1 MDKGHER
8 RSFRSRLITSH
19 ISAHHA
25 HLLEY
30 GAQMS
35 FTQKFKA
42 REVDFALLLVAAL
55 WGASY
60 LSAKTL
66 TEHAPVLTVLSLR
79 FISTSIAMALIWL
92 IRRDRI
98 TRPEIY
104 LGVGL
109 GSSQALIL
117 YFETSGVSKTSA
129 TNAGLIISLAI
140 IFTPIFESIASKN
153 WLPRPFFVATVL
165 AVVGVALLVSDK
177 GFAVPGIGD
186 WLMLAAALFRA
197 IHVTAMGHLTAS
209 KSYSS
214 VSITL
219 LQSLTCGVIY
229 SAFSVD
235 GIAQAFKDFDTG
247 LWLDLAFLSL
257 LCGAF
262 AFLVTLWAIRRT
274 SSSRASL
281 LLGTEPVWAVVVGI
295 SLGGE
300 KLALLGVVGAVI
312 IIGSSYYGQRI
323 ESAHRLTKQQPQLS

>member
-1 MDKGHER
+1 MQIA
-8 RSFRSRLITSH
+8 LTS
-19 ISAHHA
+19 
-25 HLLEY
+25 
-30 GAQMS
+30 
-35 FTQKFKA
+35 KFKSH
-42 REVDFALLLVAAL
+42 EVDLALIVVAAL

-79 FISTSIAMALIWL
+79 FIATSLAMALIWS
-92 IRRDRI
+92 IKREPF
-98 TRPEIY
+98 TRPEVI
-104 LGVGL
+104 LGTGL
-109 GSSQALIL
+109 GASQGLIL
-117 YFETSGVSKTSA
+117 FCETSGVAKTSA

-140 IFTPIFESIASKN
+140 IFTPIFESIAAKN
-153 WLPRPFFVATVL
+153 WLPRSFFVATVV

-177 GFAVPGIGD
+177 GFAAPGVGD

-197 IHVTAMGHLTAS
+197 LHVTAMGHLTKA

-214 VSITL
+214 VTITL
-219 LQSLTCGVIY
+219 LQSLTCAVMY
-229 SAFSVD
+229 TVFSFG
-235 GIAQAFKDFDTG
+235 GIKRAITAFDTG

-281 LLGTEPVWAVVVGI
+281 LLGTEPVWAVIVGI

-300 KLALLGVVGAVI
+300 NLAVLGFIGAAL
-312 IIGSSYYGQRI
+312 IIGSSYFGQRI
-323 ESAHRLTKQQPQLS
+323 ETQHREKAN

>member
-1 MDKGHER
+1 
-8 RSFRSRLITSH
+8 
-19 ISAHHA
+19 
-25 HLLEY
+25 
-30 GAQMS
+30 MS
-35 FTQKFKA
+35 FMQKVKA
-42 REVDFALLLVAAL
+42 REVDLSLLLVAAL

-66 TEHAPVLTVLSLR
+66 TEHASVLTVLSLR
-79 FISTSIAMALIWL
+79 FISTSIAMAIIWF
-92 IRRDRI
+92 IKRDRI
-98 TRPEIY
+98 TKPELY
-104 LGVGL
+104 LGLGL

-117 YFETSGVSKTSA
+117 FCETSGVAKTSA

-153 WLPRPFFVATVL
+153 WLPRPFFIATVL

-177 GFAVPGIGD
+177 GFAAPGLGD

-197 IHVTAMGHLTAS
+197 LHVTAMGHLTAA

-219 LQSLTCGVIY
+219 LQSLTCAVIY
-229 SAFSVD
+229 SIFSFD
-235 GIAQAFKDFDTG
+235 GIAKAVQEFDAG
-247 LWLDLAFLSL
+247 LWLDLLFLSL

-281 LLGTEPVWAVVVGI
+281 LLGTEPVWAVIVGI

-300 KLALLGVVGAVI
+300 SLALIGVVGAAL
-312 IIGSSYYGQRI
+312 IIGSSYFGQRV
-323 ESAHRLTKQQPQLS
+323 ESGHRLIKQQQQLS

>member
-1 MDKGHER
+1 
-8 RSFRSRLITSH
+8 
-19 ISAHHA
+19 
-25 HLLEY
+25 
-30 GAQMS
+30 MS
-35 FTQKFKA
+35 FTEKIKA
-42 REVDFALLLVAAL
+42 REVDIALLIVAAL

-79 FISTSIAMALIWL
+79 FIVTSLAMAIIWA
-92 IRRDRI
+92 IKHEKF
-98 TRPEIY
+98 TRAELA
-104 LGVGL
+104 LGIGL
-109 GSSQALIL
+109 GTSQGLIL
-117 YFETSGVSKTSA
+117 YCETTGVSKTSA

-153 WLPRPFFVATVL
+153 WLPRPFFVATVV

-177 GFAVPGIGD
+177 GFAAPGIGD

-197 IHVTAMGHLTAS
+197 LHVTAMGHLTS
-209 KSYSS
+209 DKKHSS

-219 LQSLTCGVIY
+219 LQSLTCAVMY
-229 SAFSVD
+229 SVFSFD
-235 GIAQAFKDFDTG
+235 GIKTAVSEFDRGT
-247 LWLDLAFLSL
+247 WLNLLFLSL

-295 SLGGE
+295 SIGGE
-300 KLALLGVVGAVI
+300 SLAVLGVIGATL
-312 IIGSSYYGQRI
+312 IIGSSYFGQKI
-323 ESAHRLTKQQPQLS
+323 ETTHRLSVEESKL

>member
-1 MDKGHER
+1 
-8 RSFRSRLITSH
+8 
-19 ISAHHA
+19 
-25 HLLEY
+25 
-30 GAQMS
+30 MS
-35 FTQKFKA
+35 FMQKVKA
-42 REVDFALLLVAAL
+42 REVDLSLLLVAAL

-79 FISTSIAMALIWL
+79 FISTSIAMAIIWF
-92 IRRDRI
+92 IKRDRI
-98 TRPEIY
+98 TKPELY
-104 LGVGL
+104 LGLGL
-109 GSSQALIL
+109 GASQALIL
-117 YFETSGVSKTSA
+117 FCETSGVAKTSA

-153 WLPRPFFVATVL
+153 WLPRPFFIATVL

-177 GFAVPGIGD
+177 GFAAPGLGD

-197 IHVTAMGHLTAS
+197 LHVTAMGHLTAA

-219 LQSLTCGVIY
+219 LQSLTCAVSY
-229 SAFSVD
+229 SVFSFD
-235 GIAQAFKDFDTG
+235 GIAKSVQEFDAG
-247 LWLDLAFLSL
+247 LWLDLLFLSL

-281 LLGTEPVWAVVVGI
+281 LLGTEPVWAVIVGI

-300 KLALLGVVGAVI
+300 SLALIGIVGAAL
-312 IIGSSYYGQRI
+312 IIGSSYFGQRI
-323 ESAHRLTKQQPQLS
+323 ESRHRLGS

>member
-1 MDKGHER
+1 MSIRSSVIER
-8 RSFRSRLITSH
+8 
-19 ISAHHA
+19 
-25 HLLEY
+25 
-30 GAQMS
+30 
-35 FTQKFKA
+35 K
-42 REVDFALLLVAAL
+42 VDLSLLLVAAL

-66 TEHAPVLTVLSLR
+66 TEHAPVMTVLSLR
-79 FISTSIAMALIWL
+79 FISTSAAMALIWA
-92 IRRDRI
+92 IRREHMSK
-98 TRPEIY
+98 PEWI
-104 LGVGL
+104 LGIGL

-117 YFETSGVSKTSA
+117 FCETTGVSKTSA

-140 IFTPIFESIASKN
+140 IFTPILESIASKN
-153 WLPRPFFVATVL
+153 WLPPTFFVATVT

-177 GFAVPGIGD
+177 GFAAPSVGD
-186 WLMLAAALFRA
+186 WLMLAAAITRA
-197 IHVTAMGHLTAS
+197 IHVTAMGHLTTG

-229 SAFSVD
+229 TSFSMD
-235 GIAQAFKDFDTG
+235 GVGKALTTFDLG

-262 AFLVTLWAIRRT
+262 AFLVTMWAIRQT

-281 LLGTEPVWAVVVGI
+281 LLGTEPVWAVIVGI

-300 KLALLGVVGAVI
+300 RLALLGFIGAAL
-312 IIGSSYYGQRI
+312 IIGASYFGQKI
-323 ESAHRLTKQQPQLS
+323 ETRHRLLKR

>member
-1 MDKGHER
+1 M
-8 RSFRSRLITSH
+8 
-19 ISAHHA
+19 ISK
-25 HLLEY
+25 L
-30 GAQMS
+30 
-35 FTQKFKA
+35 KA
-42 REVDFALLLVAAL
+42 REVDLSLLLVAAL

-79 FISTSIAMALIWL
+79 FIVTTTAMALIWF
-92 IRRDRI
+92 IKRDRI
-98 TRPEIY
+98 TKPEY
-104 LGVGL
+104 LLGFGL

-140 IFTPIFESIASKN
+140 IFTPILESLASKN
-153 WLPRPFFVATVL
+153 WLPRSFFVATVT

-177 GFAVPGIGD
+177 GFAAPGIGD
-186 WLMLAAALFRA
+186 WLMLAAAVTRA
-197 IHVTAMGHLTAS
+197 IHVTAMGHLTS
-209 KSYSS
+209 RKSYSS

-219 LQSLTCGVIY
+219 LQSFTCGVIY
-229 SAFSVD
+229 SAFSFN
-235 GIAQAFKDFDTG
+235 GIKDAFQEFDTG
-247 LWLDLAFLSL
+247 LWLDLLFLSL

-262 AFLVTLWAIRRT
+262 AFLVTMWAIRRT

-300 KLALLGVVGAVI
+300 SLALLGVFGALL
-312 IIGSSYYGQRI
+312 IIGSSYFGQRI
-323 ESAHRLTKQQPQLS
+323 ETEHRLNRN